1 MEKNLEYLIRLNQ
14 LAETVYANKFR
25 VAVLLEGRDGAG
37 KSGTIRELTR
47 YLPPYTHRVMPSFMP
62 TKRMMKAWIAG
73 WSKLMPKQGEIV
85 FYDRSYY
92 SRALLQPVMGWC
104 SENQYDNFMKK
115 VIEWEQEQPILFV
128 KLWLSVDE
136 DKQRNLLKRRAND
149 PLRYWKYSPNDEKAV
164 SAFDKLTVKK
174 EKMFEL
180 GGWNIIDME
189 NRFAGRNQ
197 ALKTVVEKIEQET
210 SQIVQKNQGLTG
222 GRGVEIIQ

>member
-25 VAVLLEGRDGAG
+25 IAVLLEGRDGAG

-62 TKRMMKAWIAG
+62 TKRMMKAWLAG

-115 VIEWEQEQPILFV
+115 VIEWEQGQPVLFV

-136 DKQRNLLKRRAND
+136 NKQRNLLKRRAND

-164 SAFDKLTVKK
+164 SAFDKLTVRK

-210 SQIVQKNQGLTG
+210 SQIV
-222 GRGVEIIQ
+222 

>member
-25 VAVLLEGRDGAG
+25 IAVLLEGRDGAG

-136 DKQRNLLKRRAND
+136 NKQRNLLKRRAND

-210 SQIVQKNQGLTG
+210 SQIV
-222 GRGVEIIQ
+222 

>member
-25 VAVLLEGRDGAG
+25 IAVLLEGRDGAG

-62 TKRMMKAWIAG
+62 TKRMMKAWLAG

-136 DKQRNLLKRRAND
+136 NKQRNLLKRRAND

-164 SAFDKLTVKK
+164 SAFDKLSVKK

-210 SQIVQKNQGLTG
+210 SQIV
-222 GRGVEIIQ
+222 

>member
-25 VAVLLEGRDGAG
+25 IAVLLEGRDGAG

-62 TKRMMKAWIAG
+62 TKRMMKAWLAG

-104 SENQYDNFMKK
+104 SQNQYDNFMKK

-136 DKQRNLLKRRAND
+136 NKQRNLLKRRAND

-164 SAFDKLTVKK
+164 LAFDKLTVKK

-210 SQIVQKNQGLTG
+210 SQIV
-222 GRGVEIIQ
+222 

>member
-25 VAVLLEGRDGAG
+25 IAVLLEGRDGAG

-62 TKRMMKAWIAG
+62 TKRMMKAWLAG

-115 VIEWEQEQPILFV
+115 VIEWEQKQPILFV

-136 DKQRNLLKRRAND
+136 NKQRNLLKRRAND

-210 SQIVQKNQGLTG
+210 SQI
-222 GRGVEIIQ
+222 I

>member
-25 VAVLLEGRDGAG
+25 IAVLLEGRDGAG

-62 TKRMMKAWIAG
+62 TKRMMKAWLAG

-115 VIEWEQEQPILFV
+115 VIEWEQKQPILFV

-136 DKQRNLLKRRAND
+136 NKQRNLLKRRAND

-210 SQIVQKNQGLTG
+210 SQIV
-222 GRGVEIIQ
+222 

>member
-25 VAVLLEGRDGAG
+25 IAVLLEGRDGAG

-62 TKRMMKAWIAG
+62 TKRMMKAWLAG

-164 SAFDKLTVKK
+164 SAFDKLTVRK

-210 SQIVQKNQGLTG
+210 SQIV
-222 GRGVEIIQ
+222 

>member
-210 SQIVQKNQGLTG
+210 SQIV
-222 GRGVEIIQ
+222 